1 MLEHAPHDGHDAHIL
16 GVTFHAWDQARYPAN
31 KHDGLHARLRRLG
44 DLVDDLLVGDR
55 VRFEEQP
62 ARLASTSKL
71 DLVVDVLQN
80 ERLHLQ
86 GRHPQHVVVVRHVL
100 KRHVAEELRR
110 IAADRGACRDKR
122 QVGVELR
129 RLLVVI
135 ARAELRDV
143 LDAVVGLA
151 GDAAD
156 LAVHLVVAETVDD
169 VASGLLK
176 TLRPFDVVA
185 LVEAGAQLE
194 QRGDL
199 LAVLGGVDERLG
211 EVRLAGQAVERDLDR
226 DDARVA
232 RRLAQKLH
240 ERVHALVGVG
250 KQHVA
255 ACRDLLHDGAF
266 AVEACRPL
274 RRERRI
280 HKRRALLFGKM
291 RCQTPGE
298 AQIERHR
305 RREHLM
311 LLQVQAIE
319 QQRFEGIGELALAFE
334 AHRG

>member
-1 MLEHAPHDGHDAHIL
+1 M
-16 GVTFHAWDQARYPAN
+16 
-31 KHDGLHARLRRLG
+31 
-44 DLVDDLLVGDR
+44 
-55 VRFEEQP
+55 
-62 ARLASTSKL
+62 
-71 DLVVDVLQN
+71 
-80 ERLHLQ
+80 
-86 GRHPQHVVVVRHVL
+86 
-100 KRHVAEELRR
+100 
-110 IAADRGACRDKR
+110 
-122 QVGVELR
+122 
-129 RLLVVI
+129 
-135 ARAELRDV
+135 
-143 LDAVVGLA
+143 
-151 GDAAD
+151 
-156 LAVHLVVAETVDD
+156 HLVVAETVDD
-169 VASGLLK
+169 VASGLFK
-176 TLRPFDVVA
+176 ALRPLDVVA

-226 DDARVA
+226 DDAWVA

-266 AVEACRPL
+266 AVEARRPL

-298 AQIERHR
+298 TQIERHR

-319 QQRFEGIGELALAFE
+319 QQRLEGIGELALALE